1 MDRFK
6 SAKRASTLGILG
18 NIFLLIIK
26 GIIGLATK
34 SQAMIADT
42 LNSAGDIFSSVMTY
56 VGNKIASK
64 PKDED
69 HNLGHGKAEYIYSM
83 LISIIMMFMA
93 VIIIKDGTEALVTNK
108 TYTFSKW
115 LIIVCTI
122 TIIIKF
128 LLYLYTY
135 SIGKKYKNL
144 LVKANAKDHINDC
157 LLTSCNL
164 ISCIFAQYNIYLLD
178 GIVGMIIG
186 LWILVTGMKI
196 FKESYDVLMDK
207 AISII
212 EYKAKNIKKDL
223 HLENTADKIKFLNEI
238 SKETKKKVYEIIKT
252 HKEIKKTQNFNST
265 PIGYMY
271 QISLTIFVDGNLTT
285 FESHK
290 IADNLEK
297 EITKSIDE
305 IYLTVIHVNP
315 IKINESSNRE

>member
-1 MDRFK
+1 M
-6 SAKRASTLGILG
+6 L
-18 NIFLLIIK
+18 
-26 GIIGLATK
+26 
-34 SQAMIADT
+34 ADT

-93 VIIIKDGTEALVTNK
+93 VLIIKDGTEALVTNK

-115 LIIVCTI
+115 LIIVCII
-122 TIIIKF
+122 TIITKL

-186 LWILVTGMKI
+186 LWILVTGKKI

-207 AISII
+207 AISI
-212 EYKAKNIKKDL
+212 
-223 HLENTADKIKFLNEI
+223 
-238 SKETKKKVYEIIKT
+238 ETKKKVYEIIKT

-285 FESHK
+285 FESHE

-315 IKINESSNRE
+315 IKINESSNREQTK